1 MYASTCSLVQS
12 YFAVMEN
19 ANAPQQKQM
28 LKHAVILILWWHND
42 DYYYRYGFNSKYE
55 YTTT

>member
-1 MYASTCSLVQS
+1 MLTRESDLLGTY
-12 YFAVMEN
+12 AVMEK
-19 ANAPQQKQM
+19 ANAPQQEQM

-42 DYYYRYGFNSKYE
+42 DYYYRYSFNSKYE